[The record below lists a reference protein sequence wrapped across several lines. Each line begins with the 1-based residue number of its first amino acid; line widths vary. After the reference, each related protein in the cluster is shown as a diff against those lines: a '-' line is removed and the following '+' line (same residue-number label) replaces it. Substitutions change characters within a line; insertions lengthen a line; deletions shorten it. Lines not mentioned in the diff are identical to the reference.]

1 MSSNK
6 VDQKQINEWKA
17 QYGDVFK
24 ISVGDKVCYLKPPG
38 RKVLSFASTAGQKD
52 PMQFNEV
59 ILRECW
65 LAGDE
70 EIKTNDGLFL
80 SVSAKLPE
88 LIEVKE
94 SVLEKL

>member
-1 MSSNK
+1 MTDK
-6 VDQKQINEWKA
+6 VNQKQIDAWKA
-17 QYGDVFK
+17 EHGDIFK
-24 ISVGDKVCYLKPPG
+24 ITVDDKVCYLKQPG
-38 RKVLSFASTAGQKD
+38 RKVLSFASTAGAKD

-80 SVSAKLPE
+80 SVSAKLDQ
-88 LIEVKE
+88 LIQVKE
-94 SVLEKL
+94 AELVKL